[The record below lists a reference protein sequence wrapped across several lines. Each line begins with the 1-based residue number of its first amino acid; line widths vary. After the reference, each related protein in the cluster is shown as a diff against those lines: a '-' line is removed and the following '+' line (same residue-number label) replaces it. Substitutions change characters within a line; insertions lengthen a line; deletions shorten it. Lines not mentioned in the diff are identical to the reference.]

1 MKQNF
6 SWGTYIN
13 TNLNNN
19 NKKQKNF
26 IYKQYNY
33 YKPSKV
39 SFIILLTYNESIY
52 LLIYKFDKGHLA
64 NSIIIKISNLLLV
77 IFFFRIL
84 IILIVL

>member
-26 IYKQYNY
+26 IYKQY
-33 YKPSKV
+33 KIKR
-39 SFIILLTYNESIY
+39 
-52 LLIYKFDKGHLA
+52 
-64 NSIIIKISNLLLV
+64 IIIKLC
-77 IFFFRIL
+77 IFQVTYIKHS
-84 IILIVL
+84 